1 MIATI
6 LQVTKTG
13 NAKDSIYLALAIG
26 AAVLLFVLSKK
37 FRRKA

>member
-1 MIATI
+1 MVETM
-6 LQVTKTG
+6 LQITKAG
-13 NAKDSIYLALAIG
+13 NVKDSIYLALAIG

>member
-1 MIATI
+1 MIATM
-6 LQVTKTG
+6 LQITKAG
-13 NAKDSIYLALAIG
+13 NAKDSMYLALAVG